1 LLDKGLVVLPSTA
14 CNPFQ
19 GFAKPSDSKDW
30 LAAGKQLMLH
40 QEFEEARAAF
50 NRAGDPDMAAVAK
63 ACHLRQVAY
72 NTLDAQQRRRAFSN
86 SATEFELCAMK
97 SKSLEERYDQY
108 AAAAGCYAQAQD
120 PQKAARFFELAQ
132 KFTVAALHC
141 LSNGLLDRAV
151 TIIRKYS
158 TRVDQETIELIQQ
171 EARFKYLQE
180 IRLE

>member
-1 LLDKGLVVLPSTA
+1 LLDERLVVLPSTT

-40 QEFEEARAAF
+40 EEFEEARAAF
-50 NRAGDPDMAAVAK
+50 NRAGDPHMAAVAT
-63 ACHLRQVAY
+63 ACHLRQVAF

-86 SATEFELCAMK
+86 SATEFERCAMK
-97 SKSLEERYDQY
+97 SESLEERYDQY
-108 AAAAGCYAQAQD
+108 AAAAECYARAQD
-120 PQKAARFFELAQ
+120 HQKAARLFELAQ

-158 TRVDQETIELIQQ
+158 THVDQEIIERIQQ
-171 EARFKYLQE
+171 AARFKYLQE
-180 IRLE
+180 KRLE

>member
-1 LLDKGLVVLPSTA
+1 LLDKGLVVPPSTA

-19 GFAKPSDSKDW
+19 GFAKPSDSKNW

-40 QEFEEARAAF
+40 QEFEEAGAAF
-50 NRAGDPDMAAVAK
+50 NRAGDPHMAAVAT

-72 NTLDAQQRRRAFSN
+72 NTLDAQQRCRAFSN
-86 SATEFELCAMK
+86 SATEFERCANK
-97 SKSLEERYDQY
+97 SESLEERYDQY

-120 PQKAARFFELAQ
+120 HQKAVQSFVLAQ
-132 KFTVAALHC
+132 KYTVAALHC
-141 LSNGLLDRAV
+141 LPNGLLDRAV
-151 TIIRKYS
+151 AIIRKYS
-158 TRVDQETIELIQQ
+158 ARVDQETIERVQQ

>member
-1 LLDKGLVVLPSTA
+1 
-14 CNPFQ
+14 
-19 GFAKPSDSKDW
+19 
-30 LAAGKQLMLH
+30 MLH

-50 NRAGDPDMAAVAK
+50 NRAVDPHMAAVAT

-72 NTLDAQQRRRAFSN
+72 NTLGAQQRCRAFSN
-86 SATEFELCAMK
+86 SAAEFERCAME
-97 SKSLEERYDQY
+97 SESTEERYDLY
-108 AAAAGCYAQAQD
+108 AAAAGCYSQAQD
-120 PQKAARFFELAQ
+120 HQKAVRFLVLAQ

-158 TRVDQETIELIQQ
+158 TRVDQETIERTQQ

-180 IRLE
+180 KRVE

>member
-1 LLDKGLVVLPSTA
+1 
-14 CNPFQ
+14 
-19 GFAKPSDSKDW
+19 
-30 LAAGKQLMLH
+30 MLH

-50 NRAGDPDMAAVAK
+50 NRAGDPHMASIAT

-72 NTLDAQQRRRAFSN
+72 NTLDTQQRYRAFLN
-86 SATEFELCAMK
+86 SLTEFERCATK
-97 SKSLEERYDQY
+97 SESLEERYDQC

-120 PQKAARFFELAQ
+120 HQKVVLFFELAQ

-141 LSNGLLDRAV
+141 LSNGLLERAV

-158 TRVDQETIELIQQ
+158 TRVDQEAIDRIQQ

-180 IRLE
+180 KRLE